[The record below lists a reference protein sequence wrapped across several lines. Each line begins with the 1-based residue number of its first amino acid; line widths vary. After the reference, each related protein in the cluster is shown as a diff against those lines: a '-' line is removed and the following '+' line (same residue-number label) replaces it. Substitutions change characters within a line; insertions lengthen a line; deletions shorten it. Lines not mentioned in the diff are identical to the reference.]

1 MAKNIKEIE
10 NIRRQYELFY
20 LPKIRKGLK
29 SQINALIDNIKKADS
44 GQSVLAYAEFWNP
57 QRDEIEGDITEI
69 YTIIGQRFARRQY
82 DTLTAKGNFEYNKKQ
97 SAEFLDRILGFIT
110 DFVYGVIT
118 EITGY
123 TKEEVVNIINRVLT
137 LGIENNQ
144 TIDQMVDVMLSEFDN
159 LVEYRAERIV
169 RTEIIRA
176 SNLGEYL
183 GAKATGLNIEKTWL
197 TFVDNRT
204 RDSHIAVNGEKRD
217 INRSFLVGGKKMQY
231 PGDPNGGAKETINC
245 RCAVQ
250 YREKK

>member
-20 LPKIRKGLK
+20 LPKIKKDLK
-29 SQINALIDNIKKADS
+29 RQINPLIEKIKKADNS
-44 GQSVLAYAEFWNP
+44 QSILAYAEFWNP
-57 QRDEIEGDITEI
+57 QRDEIEDDITGI
-69 YTIIGQRFARRQY
+69 YTIIGQRFAKRQY
-82 DTLTAKGNFEYNKKQ
+82 DALTSKGTFEYNKKQ
-97 SAEFLDRILGFIT
+97 SADFLDRILSFIS

-123 TKEEVVNIINRVLT
+123 TKEEAVNIISRVLL
-137 LGIENNQ
+137 LGIENNL
-144 TIDQMVDVMLSEFDN
+144 TIDEMVDIILLEFENLS
-159 LVEYRAERIV
+159 EYRAERIV

-204 RDSHIAVNGEKRD
+204 RDSHIAVNGEKRHID
-217 INRSFLVGGKKMQY
+217 LSFTVGGKPMQY
-231 PGDPNGGAKETINC
+231 PGDPSGGAKETINC

-250 YREKK
+250 YREKR